1 MIGTLLKPLLFVG
14 RSFNTAANLYFAGQ
28 ISWWAYKEVRK
39 MQKEKLRSDQLRERY
54 VTEHVA
60 EFDKEPSEQ
69 EISAAL
75 RAYNAVEYPL
85 QERVKQLFG
94 QGAKGKKDEVGK

>member
-1 MIGTLLKPLLFVG
+1 VIGTLLKPLVFVG

-39 MQKEKLRSDQLRERY
+39 MQKEKLKADELRTRFVSEY
-54 VTEHVA
+54 VS
-60 EFDKEPSEQ
+60 EFEKEPSEQ
-69 EISAAL
+69 EVSAAL
-75 RAYNAVEYPL
+75 RAYNAVEHPI

-94 QGAKGKKDEVGK
+94 QGAKGEKDEVGK